1 MKGESDGFGEEEQRH
16 PLVSLEDCWRAIAL
30 AEPSSTPKL
39 FRLSL
44 SFSL

>member
-1 MKGESDGFGEEEQRH
+1 MKGESDGFGEEELRH